1 MGVAGSYLLRRLS
14 LEHDVVGFDNQR
26 RESFKYN
33 RRKKGG
39 EAMNT
44 GDSTT
49 ITATLMEVLGR

>member
-14 LEHDVVGFDNQR
+14 LEHDVVGFENQR

-39 EAMNT
+39 SHEY
-44 GDSTT
+44 
-49 ITATLMEVLGR
+49 GRLYNDHGHAHGGVR